1 MLALIR
7 VAKIHGYEWRHRT
20 VVAGQHGGIE
30 QYWQDNMAAIAQIIV
45 HIKFLDHKEGMVL
58 RYSPRTHGQSRA
70 TGDDHASLTLQIL

>member
-45 HIKFLDHKEGMVL
+45 RII
-58 RYSPRTHGQSRA
+58 SRSQRRNG
-70 TGDDHASLTLQIL
+70 TTVYGTVRGPMDNPEPQEMTVRH